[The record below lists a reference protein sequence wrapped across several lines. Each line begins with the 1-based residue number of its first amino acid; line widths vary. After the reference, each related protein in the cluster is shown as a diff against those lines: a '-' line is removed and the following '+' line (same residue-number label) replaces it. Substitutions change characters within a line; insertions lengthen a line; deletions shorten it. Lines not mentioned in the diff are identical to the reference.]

1 MNRDELSGSRILI
14 VDDNSANL
22 GVLYN
27 HLDPQGYRVLVVQDG
42 LEVVGMVRN
51 EHPDLILLDVMLPGI
66 SGFEIC
72 RELKADPSTSDIPVL
87 FISALASTED
97 KIEGFRAGGVDYIT
111 KPFQQDEVLARVEA
125 HLVIKKQR
133 EMLSELNA
141 TKDRFFSIIAHDL
154 RGPFTGFLGASRLL
168 EESAMTLDVETLRK
182 IASELHASAERSV
195 ALLENL
201 LKWAMLQQQLVE
213 PVPGPVAIQDVTRQA
228 VDLLR
233 PSAEQKRVDITQEID
248 GSHVALADM
257 DMISTVL
264 RNLLSN
270 AIKFTP
276 ARGRV
281 SVRSRLEE
289 DRLCISVSDTGA
301 GVDEKDLPHLFRA
314 DRKVQRPGTAG
325 ESGTGL
331 GLVLVGEYVQA
342 NNGTIQVESTQGE
355 GSVFTVCLPA
365 CLPTEKTQ
373 VSGANSS
380 SNSC

>member
-1 MNRDELSGSRILI
+1 MNRDELSESRILI

-27 HLDPQGYRVLVVQDG
+27 HLDRAGYRVLVAQDG
-42 LEVVGMVRN
+42 LTVVGMLRN
-51 EHPDLILLDVMLPGI
+51 EQPDLILLDVMLPGI

-72 RELKADPSTSDIPVL
+72 RQLKADAHTLDIPVL

-125 HLVIKKQR
+125 HLMIKKQR
-133 EMLSELNA
+133 EMLAELNA

-168 EESAMTLDVETLRK
+168 EESAEALDVDTLRK
-182 IASELHASAERSV
+182 IASELHASAGRSV

-201 LKWAMLQQQLVE
+201 LKWAMLQQRLVQ
-213 PVPGPVAIQDVTRQA
+213 PVPGPVVLRELTDEA
-228 VDLLR
+228 VELLR
-233 PSAEQKRVDITQEID
+233 PSAEQKHIDLTHEVVD
-248 GSHVALADM
+248 SHVARADR

-276 ARGRV
+276 EKGRV
-281 SVRSRLEE
+281 SVQSRLDDEE
-289 DRLCISVSDTGA
+289 LLITVSDTGA
-301 GVDEKDLPHLFRA
+301 GVADSDLPYLFRA
-314 DRKVQRPGTAG
+314 DRKVQKRGTAG

-342 NNGTIQVESTQGE
+342 NKGTISVESTPGE
-355 GSVFTVCLPA
+355 GTVFTVRLPI
-365 CLPTEKTQ
+365 EKTQ
-373 VSGANSS
+373 V
-380 SNSC
+380 